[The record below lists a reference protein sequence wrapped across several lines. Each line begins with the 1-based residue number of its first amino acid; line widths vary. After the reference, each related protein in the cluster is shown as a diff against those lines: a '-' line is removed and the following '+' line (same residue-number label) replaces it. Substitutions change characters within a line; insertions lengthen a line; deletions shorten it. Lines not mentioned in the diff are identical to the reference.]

1 MKAMHLLIRESL
13 VVILLLRLR
22 LYSMPLFYLTFF
34 FFNLKIYSDNNVGES
49 PLSSQGCSQL
59 IRVISESQVCP
70 INALMRMR
78 LLVRFIF
85 SLSTVFL

>member
-1 MKAMHLLIRESL
+1 M
-13 VVILLLRLR
+13 
-22 LYSMPLFYLTFF
+22 
-34 FFNLKIYSDNNVGES
+34 KIYSDNNVGES

-85 SLSTVFL
+85 SLSTVFLQDPFYPQLYPDHYDDVVGDN